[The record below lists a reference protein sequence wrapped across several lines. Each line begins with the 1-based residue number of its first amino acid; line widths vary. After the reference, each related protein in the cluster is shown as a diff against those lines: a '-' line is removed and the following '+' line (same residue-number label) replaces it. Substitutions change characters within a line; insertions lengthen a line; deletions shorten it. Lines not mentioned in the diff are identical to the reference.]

1 MLEGVL
7 ADKVADNEDE
17 LISVVFGTGFR
28 SISDIEVGPDGNLY
42 LLLYGP
48 GKIMKI
54 APQEQQQNERE

>member
-54 APQEQQQNERE
+54 APQEQ